1 MSHGS
6 IDEVSELLDGISVC
20 ELSDLNSFNTLAL
33 SLTHTVVFSMVTL
46 YSCCSR
52 NGGGIGIVVF
62 RKMARHAEKVADP
75 WSKALT
81 ALYRYRR
88 FLEASRDS
96 LSSLSRFLHVTPDRL
111 MRIRSDYNLTG
122 LLQLMAKWMFGNV
135 NWYFLTHYSLGY

>member
-6 IDEVSELLDGISVC
+6 IDKVSELLIVISVC

-33 SLTHTVVFSMVTL
+33 SLSHTVVFSV
-46 YSCCSR
+46 
-52 NGGGIGIVVF
+52 GGFGTVVF

-81 ALYRYRR
+81 ALYLYRR

-122 LLQLMAKWMFGNV
+122 LLQLTAK
-135 NWYFLTHYSLGY
+135 